1 MDLKTLLGE
10 SYRVDMTH
18 DEINAAIADKNL
30 FEAAK
35 AVDKA
40 VFDRTA
46 SELAKANREL
56 KELKSSSLTAEQ
68 KLQQAIDEANSTK
81 SQFAREMV
89 KLKAK
94 EVFVEAGLTEGDYG
108 QILDGILSD
117 SEDDTL
123 VRAKSI
129 VGLIT
134 AQKSATEKNVRAE
147 LLKGTP
153 KPQPGPGSPP
163 EITKEQFNQ
172 MDWKERAELKQ
183 KDLELFRKLNQ

>member
-10 SYRVDMTH
+10 SYREDMTH
-18 DEINAAIADKNL
+18 EEINTAIADKNL

-35 AVDKA
+35 AVDKT

-56 KELKSSSLTAEQ
+56 KEIKSSSLTAEQ

-94 EVFVEAGLTEGDYG
+94 EVFVTAGLTEADYG

-153 KPQPGPGSPP
+153 KPQPGPGNPP
-163 EITKEQFNQ
+163 EITKEQFDK
-172 MDWKERAELKQ
+172 MDWKERVELKQ
-183 KDLELFRKLNQ
+183 KDLELFKKLNQ